1 MKKYRV
7 VTRDGFILHETN
19 SLKDAET
26 WASQQSKQLQETILV
41 KRYEWDIDDYLSI
54 ASIANF

>member
-7 VTRDGFILHETN
+7 VTTDGFILHETN
-19 SLKDAET
+19 DKKDAQD
-26 WASQQSKQLQETILV
+26 WANQQSRRLQETILV